1 MDRGSVL
8 RIRQAFF
15 LAVCFFLC
23 TAWAHA
29 EELRIGVVNT
39 ARILNEAPQVKEARE
54 RLKNEFAE
62 REQGLSKIRDELKAK
77 EEKLQRDG
85 AIMSDEQRRQ
95 LEHDLVNGKR
105 DFVRAQNEFREDLNI
120 RQNEIFSKVQHDI
133 QQVIHQLA
141 REQQYDLILENFVY
155 ASDKVDITNLVLQRL
170 NQQAAQ
176 NKKSAVKGK

>member
-1 MDRGSVL
+1 M
-8 RIRQAFF
+8 RQGFF
-15 LAVCFFLC
+15 LAVCLLFC
-23 TAWAHA
+23 SAWGHA
-29 EELRIGVVNT
+29 AELKLGVVNT

-54 RLKNEFAE
+54 RLKSEFAE
-62 REQGLSKIRDELKAK
+62 REQALSKIRDELKNK

-141 REQQYDLILENFVY
+141 SEQQYDLILENFVY

-170 NQQAAQ
+170 NQQAAIG
-176 NKKSAVKGK
+176 NKSEGKAK